1 MAGTFTVFQPA
12 YDYIDGRLDIFL
24 TQDAGQVMAQVSGPL
39 RAALVLYVLL
49 YGFAI
54 LRGAIQEPLVDFAI
68 RSIKLALIVVLATTP
83 AYGSWIS
90 TPLFHTLPDTLTS
103 AISGQSPTSAGGAF
117 DAFFNRVAYLGEKIS
132 EQATLRY
139 WMPLLV
145 AGGVWVIGALAAA
158 LGFGIFLLSKVA
170 LALLIALGPIF
181 VACALFDASR
191 RFFFGW
197 LSQAVNYLVL
207 LALIVTIFQLILSLV
222 GAQWGNIDG
231 QDPVAGGLVFIAL
244 CLLAAIFFLQ
254 VPAIAA
260 GIAGGASAGLAD
272 FGNAAAMATSGRAP
286 FSSQTTRGGGAQT
299 PRQGGS
305 LRPTGAKI

>member
-1 MAGTFTVFQPA
+1 MAGPAIFQPA
-12 YDYIDGRLDIFL
+12 YDFIDGKLDTFL
-24 TQDAGQVMAQVSGPL
+24 TQDAAQVMAQVAGPL

-54 LRGAIQEPLVDFAI
+54 LRGAIQEPLIDFAV
-68 RSIKLALIVVLATTP
+68 RSVKLALIVMLATTP
-83 AYGSWIS
+83 AYGSWIA
-90 TPLFHTLPDTLTS
+90 TPLFHTLPDALSS
-103 AISGQSPTSAGGAF
+103 AISGQAPESAGAAF
-117 DAFFNRVAYLGEKIS
+117 DHFFSRVGYMGEKVAKEASPINWS
-132 EQATLRY
+132 
-139 WMPLLV
+139 PLLV
-145 AGGVWVIGALAAA
+145 SAGVWVIGALAAA
-158 LGFGIFLLSKVA
+158 LGFGIFLLAKVA

-181 VACALFDASR
+181 VACALFEASR

-197 LSQAVNYLVL
+197 LSQAVNFLVL

-222 GAQWGNIDG
+222 GAQWGSIDG
-231 QDPVAGGLVFIAL
+231 QDPVAGGLLFIAL

-272 FGNAAAMATSGRAP
+272 FGNAAAMTGQGRAP
-286 FSSQTTRGGGAQT
+286 FPAQSASGHSQT

-305 LRPTGAKI
+305 LRPVRAKL

>member
-1 MAGTFTVFQPA
+1 VAGTLLIFQPA
-12 YDYIDGRLDIFL
+12 YDYIDGKLDTFL

-54 LRGAIQEPLVDFAI
+54 LRGAIQEPLIDFAV
-68 RSIKLALIVVLATTP
+68 RSLKLALIVMLATTA
-83 AYGSWIS
+83 AYGTWIS
-90 TPLFHTLPDTLTS
+90 TPLFHTLPDTLSS
-103 AISGQSPTSAGGAF
+103 AISGQASTSAGGAF
-117 DAFFNRVAYLGEKIS
+117 DQFFDRVGYLGEKVS
-132 EQATLRY
+132 KEASLSNPTPY
-139 WMPLLV
+139 LV
-145 AGGVWVIGALAAA
+145 SAGVWVIGALAAA
-158 LGFGIFLLSKVA
+158 LGFGIFLLAKVA

-181 VACALFDASR
+181 IACALFEASR

-207 LALIVTIFQLILSLV
+207 LALIVTVFQLILSLV
-222 GAQWGNIDG
+222 GAQWGTIDG
-231 QDPVAGGLVFIAL
+231 QDPVAGGLLFIAL

-272 FGNAAAMATSGRAP
+272 FGNAAALATRGVAP
-286 FSSQTTRGGGAQT
+286 FPTQATGGGRAQT

-305 LRPTGAKI
+305 LRPVRAKI

>member
-1 MAGTFTVFQPA
+1 MAVTLFQPA
-12 YDYIDGRLDIFL
+12 YDFIDGKLDTFL
-24 TQDAGQVMAQVSGPL
+24 NQDANQVMAQVSGPL

-68 RSIKLALIVVLATTP
+68 RSLKLSLIVMLATTA

-90 TPLFHTLPDTLTS
+90 TPLFHTLPDTLAS
-103 AISGQSPTSAGGAF
+103 AIGGQTTGSAGGAF
-117 DAFFNRVAYLGEKIS
+117 DEFFSRVGYLGEKIAK
-132 EQATLRY
+132 QATIQNP
-139 WMPLLV
+139 MPILV
-145 AGGVWVIGALAAA
+145 SGGVWVIGALAAA

-191 RFFFGW
+191 RYFWGW

-207 LALIVTIFQLILSLV
+207 MALIVVVFQLILSLV
-222 GAQWGNIDG
+222 GAQWGAIDG
-231 QDPVAGGLVFIAL
+231 QDPETGGLIFIAL
-244 CLLAAIFFLQ
+244 CLLAGIFFLQ
-254 VPAIAA
+254 IPAIAA

-272 FGNAAAMATSGRAP
+272 FGNGAVMAFRGNAPFRNAASTSGGRTQA
-286 FSSQTTRGGGAQT
+286 

-305 LRPTGAKI
+305 LRPLTAKI